1 MPPVQKGNS
10 DRGLLIYFL
19 QIMESI
25 WTDLLLYYQKL
36 IRTIVRA
43 LHESE
48 KLTALKIRS
57 ERRADFSAKEQQ
69 GPPLLLIMPY
79 LQLLSYPATI
89 FSEKYRRIGSIDQGY
104 LRRYVANINII
115 QYGHG
120 NILKSGFKGIQII
133 MFSRVAYVGCSTSA
147 DKNTI

>member
-57 ERRADFSAKEQQ
+57 ERRAD
-69 GPPLLLIMPY
+69 
-79 LQLLSYPATI
+79 LQCKRTARPAFIINNALSTTAELPSYHFQRKIP
-89 FSEKYRRIGSIDQGY
+89 SHR
-104 LRRYVANINII
+104 L
-115 QYGHG
+115 H
-120 NILKSGFKGIQII
+120 
-133 MFSRVAYVGCSTSA
+133 
-147 DKNTI
+147 

>member
-1 MPPVQKGNS
+1 M
-10 DRGLLIYFL
+10 DRLASLLTEINP
-19 QIMESI
+19 
-25 WTDLLLYYQKL
+25 
-36 IRTIVRA
+36 TIVRA

-57 ERRADFSAKEQQ
+57 ERRAD
-69 GPPLLLIMPY
+69 
-79 LQLLSYPATI
+79 LQCKRTARPAFIINNALSTTAELPSYHFQRKIP
-89 FSEKYRRIGSIDQGY
+89 SHRLHLPGY
-104 LRRYVANINII
+104 LRRHVTNINII

-120 NILKSGFKGIQII
+120 NILKSGLKGIQII